1 MNNFYQRAI
10 TGILYVAVTVAAII
24 ISPVLSAVLFL
35 VIALITVSE
44 FLINFKGRA
53 RPHLGLSLVI
63 SVMVYAIIALQ
74 TMEILT
80 DVYLLLLI
88 APILV
93 LFALELFR
101 QKKHPFLNI
110 MFTLVAIV
118 YVIVPLAL
126 LNNIYQFGFQTG
138 SEPYQF
144 LLAFFVLIWVNDT
157 GAYLSGLLIGKHKLL
172 PSVSPKKTWEG
183 FFGGALLA
191 LVIAWLAGN
200 YFGDYQNIW
209 YVFYAIIIIIFATV
223 GDLVESLLKR
233 NFNVKDSGDILP
245 GHGGMLDRFDGV
257 LLSAP
262 AIFLYMK
269 LILEC

>member
-24 ISPVLSAVLFL
+24 ISPVITAVLFL

-44 FLINFKGRA
+44 FLINFKGHA
-53 RPHLGLSLVI
+53 RPHLVFSLVI
-63 SVMVYAIIALQ
+63 SVMVYAIIALH
-74 TMEILT
+74 TMENLK

-88 APILV
+88 IPVLA
-93 LFALELFR
+93 LFALEQFR
-101 QKKHPFLNI
+101 REKHPFLNI
-110 MFTLVAIV
+110 KFTLVALL

-138 SEPYQF
+138 NEPYLF

-157 GAYLSGLLIGKHKLL
+157 GAYLTGLLIGKHKLL
-172 PSVSPKKTWEG
+172 PAVSPKKTWEG

-191 LVIAWLAGN
+191 IVIAWVAGY
-200 YFGDYQNIW
+200 YFEEYHNIS

-233 NFNVKDSGDILP
+233 NFNVKDSGSILP

-262 AIFLYMK
+262 AIYLYIK
-269 LILEC
+269 LILES